1 MYFRELTHPRTELRL
16 DTSVSDGEHMPTTQ
30 KCVMSILW
38 TVLACT
44 GISAGQS
51 WSGIL
56 APTRAIN
63 WSAAGATIV
72 NRTTNCTTSACN
84 TLYGGTVTTASLNAA
99 IASAPANTVVRIPA
113 GSFTGFTGQL
123 VFNEIIK
130 RTLPRV
136 VPGHDLLV
144 RVCLCACN

>member
-1 MYFRELTHPRTELRL
+1 MSR
-16 DTSVSDGEHMPTTQ
+16 TQ
-30 KCVMSILW
+30 KFVMSIVW

-56 APTRAIN
+56 AKARAIN
-63 WSAAGATIV
+63 WSAAGANIV

-84 TLYGGTVTTASLNAA
+84 TLYGGTVTTASINAA

-113 GSFTGFTGQL
+113 GSFTGLSGQGLFNNVSNVTFRGAGPCQPFL
-123 VFNEIIK
+123 VWASH
-130 RTLPRV
+130 V
-136 VPGHDLLV
+136 
-144 RVCLCACN
+144 ACHRL